1 MSTMKKLQF
10 LSIIL
15 FLLFFFVCNSDN
27 PTNPSGNN
35 LIMPLS
41 VGNHWTYIDSTFYD
55 NIPKSDTS
63 KTGIIGEMTIQHNN
77 ETHNVYFFNNY
88 NKETGEPDISN
99 WLIKNEKNGIWEY
112 GIMTS
117 KDTLIVPNLAI
128 KYPVSIGDT
137 WKRYVYSIG
146 YYIEEDNQVIDTL
159 DVKCISANEEL
170 KTFSGIYNCYVYHY
184 CTPTASSADIY
195 LYFSENIGQVG
206 MIIKGKENGKITFKR
221 LLLSYQLK

>member
-1 MSTMKKLQF
+1 MIKVQF

-15 FLLFFFVCNSDN
+15 FLLFFLVCNSDN
-27 PTNPSGNN
+27 PTSPSDDS
-35 LIMPLS
+35 LIMPIS
-41 VGNHWTYIDSTFYD
+41 VGNHWTYIDSIFYD

-117 KDTLIVPNLAI
+117 KDTLIASNLAI
-128 KYPVSIGDT
+128 KYPVSIVHIPAQT
-137 WKRYVYSIG
+137 CHPIR
-146 YYIEEDNQVIDTL
+146 
-159 DVKCISANEEL
+159 L
-170 KTFSGIYNCYVYHY
+170 KPAGHSGLNLPPIPAENCH
-184 CTPTASSADIY
+184 
-195 LYFSENIGQVG
+195 
-206 MIIKGKENGKITFKR
+206 
-221 LLLSYQLK
+221 